1 MVTISEGV
9 PIGTILTDF
18 NVTDADS
25 GERGTNGVRFAIVAG
40 ILLE

>member
-18 NVTDADS
+18 NVTDVDS
-25 GERGTNGVRFAIVAG
+25 GDRGLRGVRFTIVAG
-40 ILLE
+40 TV